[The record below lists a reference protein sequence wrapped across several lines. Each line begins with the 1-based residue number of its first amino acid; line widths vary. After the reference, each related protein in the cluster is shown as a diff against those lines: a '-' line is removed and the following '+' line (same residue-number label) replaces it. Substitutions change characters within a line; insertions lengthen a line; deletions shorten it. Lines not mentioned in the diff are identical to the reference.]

1 MISQEA
7 KKEKP
12 ATARKRVIV
21 IDDNEIL
28 LRAWRKILSKQEC
41 DHFITTDPQEALS
54 LLRGNEQD
62 ILIADI
68 VMPQMDGFELIQK
81 AQTISPHARIIM
93 TTGYSCDF
101 KKIRLQ
107 VDTPDIHVLMKPY
120 NNIPAIENFLDRL
133 IRDDDTL
140 DTEDSFKN
148 PDDIRIH
155 LWNL

>member
-1 MISQEA
+1 MGPEEA
-7 KKEKP
+7 KKERL
-12 ATARKRVIV
+12 AVARKRVIV

-28 LRAWRKILSKQEC
+28 LRAWRKILSRQDCEP
-41 DHFITTDPQEALS
+41 FLTTNPQEALS
-54 LLRGNEQD
+54 LLKGDEQD
-62 ILIADI
+62 VLIVDV

-81 AQTISPHARIIM
+81 AQEISPRVRIIM

-120 NNIPAIENFLDRL
+120 SNISAIENFLGRV
-133 IRDDDTL
+133 IRNDESL